1 MCAGCFGGP
10 APMIA
15 LPSGTKIWIAAG
27 VTDLRRG
34 FTGLSAIAQVVL
46 NQNPHSGHVFV
57 FRGRRGDLVKL
68 LWWSGDGMNLY
79 AKRLE
84 RGRFV
89 WPQATSG
96 VVRLTSAQ
104 LSMLL
109 EGIDWRRPQRT
120 WQPQAAA

>member
-1 MCAGCFGGP
+1 
-10 APMIA
+10 MIG
-15 LPSGTKIWIAAG
+15 LPTGTRVWLAAG
-27 VTDLRRG
+27 ITDMRKG
-34 FTGLSAIAQVVL
+34 MDGLAALAQTSL
-46 NQNPHSGHVFV
+46 NENPFSGHVFV
-57 FRGRRGDLVKL
+57 FRGKRGDLVKF

-96 VVRLTSAQ
+96 VAHLTSAQ

>member
-1 MCAGCFGGP
+1 
-10 APMIA
+10 MIG
-15 LPSGTKIWIAAG
+15 LPLGTRVWLGAG
-27 VTDLRRG
+27 VTDMRKG
-34 FTGLSAIAQVVL
+34 MDGLAALVQTTL
-46 NQNPHSGHVFV
+46 AENPFSGHVFV
-57 FRGRRGDLVKL
+57 FRGKRGDLVKL

-96 VVRLTSAQ
+96 AVHLTSAQ

-120 WQPQAAA
+120 WQPEMAA